1 MYSLPRPAAS
11 ALRQSAL
18 ACVLFSLISSA
29 DASAQSARRD
39 TATVERSEPRLA
51 TPAAI
56 SRDARSFARRV
67 GLWASAGG
75 GRGSAGLQCASC
87 RSDVT
92 PAFMGHLAV
101 GGEPHERFHVG
112 VETWMWLDVI
122 GNGIDRLARGTQVI
136 ARHYPSTERALF
148 VIGGIGTSRFSVDD
162 GDARFDAASPALS
175 LGLGWDVPFRG
186 VILSPSLSMV
196 ASTGGAL
203 TSNRTGN
210 VAADNARLG
219 MWRSTLAITWF

>member
-1 MYSLPRPAAS
+1 MPALSGFTGS
-11 ALRQSAL
+11 ALRLSAL
-18 ACVLFSLISSA
+18 VCALYALVPMVEA
-29 DASAQSARRD
+29 PAQSARRD
-39 TATVERSEPRLA
+39 SATVERSEPRLA
-51 TPAAI
+51 TPGAI

-92 PAFMGHLAV
+92 PAFMGHVAI
-101 GGEPHERFHVG
+101 GGTPHPRFHVG

-122 GNGIDRLARGTQVI
+122 GNGVDRMARGTQVI
-136 ARHYPSTERALF
+136 ARHYPSSERALF

-162 GDARFDAASPALS
+162 GDARFDASSPALS
-175 LGLGWDVPFRG
+175 IGAGWDVPFRG
-186 VILSPSLSMV
+186 VILSPSLSLV

-203 TSNRTGN
+203 TSDRTGN

>member
-1 MYSLPRPAAS
+1 MPSLPRLAGS
-11 ALRQSAL
+11 ALLFGAL
-18 ACVLFSLISSA
+18 AGAIPALFPVGAVAAQSVRRDSSA
-29 DASAQSARRD
+29 S
-39 TATVERSEPRLA
+39 ERAEPRLA

-67 GLWASAGG
+67 GLWAAAGG
-75 GRGSAGLQCASC
+75 GRGSAGLQCTSC

-92 PAFMGHLAV
+92 PAFMGHFAI
-101 GGEPHERFHVG
+101 GGTPHARFHVG

-122 GNGIDRLARGTQVI
+122 GNGVDRLARGTQVI
-136 ARHYPSTERALF
+136 ARHYPSSERALF
-148 VIGGIGTSRFSVDD
+148 VVGGLGTSRFSVDD
-162 GDARFDAASPALS
+162 GDARFDASSPALS

-196 ASTGGAL
+196 SSTGGAL

>member
-1 MYSLPRPAAS
+1 MPVHPRCAGS
-11 ALRQSAL
+11 ALRSGTL
-18 ACVLFSLISSA
+18 ACALSSLFA
-29 DASAQSARRD
+29 VVDASAQSARRD
-39 TATVERSEPRLA
+39 SSGVARTEPRLA

-56 SRDARSFARRV
+56 ARDARSFAQRV

-101 GGEPHERFHVG
+101 GGTPHARFHVG

-122 GNGIDRLARGTQVI
+122 GNGVDRLARGTQVI
-136 ARHYPSTERALF
+136 ARHYPSSERALF
-148 VIGGIGTSRFSVDD
+148 VIGGLGTSRFSVDD
-162 GDARFDAASPALS
+162 GDARFDASSPALS

-196 ASTGGAL
+196 SSTGGAL